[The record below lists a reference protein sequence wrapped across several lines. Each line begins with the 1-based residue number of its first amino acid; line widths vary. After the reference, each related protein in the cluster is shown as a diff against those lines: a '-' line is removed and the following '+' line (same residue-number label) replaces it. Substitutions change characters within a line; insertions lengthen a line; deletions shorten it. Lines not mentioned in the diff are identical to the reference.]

1 MLLLVWLKCKKTA
14 EERQWS
20 KFIDQNHIYCLDESQ
35 WLRQPNKFPVV
46 NFIIKIKKILQHD
59 NENIPGWADW
69 VGKPNGDSFCKKEKA
84 TQQKYNKQQ
93 KQKIKIFRSIEKT
106 VRFSKSH
113 LKKHA

>member
-1 MLLLVWLKCKKTA
+1 MK
-14 EERQWS
+14 
-20 KFIDQNHIYCLDESQ
+20 IYLGEQIEWAS
-35 WLRQPNKFPVV
+35 PMV
-46 NFIIKIKKILQHD
+46 ILS
-59 NENIPGWADW
+59 A
-69 VGKPNGDSFCKKEKA
+69 KKEKA

>member
-1 MLLLVWLKCKKTA
+1 
-14 EERQWS
+14 
-20 KFIDQNHIYCLDESQ
+20 
-35 WLRQPNKFPVV
+35 
-46 NFIIKIKKILQHD
+46 
-59 NENIPGWADW
+59 